1 MSRHDTDMDLTPELI
16 LRAYAAGIFPMAETR
31 DTKHVFWVDPK
42 RRGVLPLADFHVPRR
57 LRRTVQNGPFDV
69 TCNMDFAKVVTMC
82 AEATKGRA
90 DTWINSSIES
100 AVNELHNMGFA
111 HSVECRQNG
120 ELVGGLYGISLG
132 AAFFGESMF
141 SCARDAS
148 KVALVHLVARLSLG
162 GYRLLDTQFTTDH
175 LTQFGAIEIPAR
187 DYLIELEDALKYK
200 AVFPTSANGDRW
212 ARCLSKTLSN

>member
-1 MSRHDTDMDLTPELI
+1 MSRHDADMDLTPELL

-31 DTKHVFWVDPK
+31 DTNHVFWVDPK

-69 TCNMDFAKVVTMC
+69 TCNMDFAEVVAMC

-90 DTWINSSIES
+90 DTWINPSIEG

-148 KVALVHLVARLSLG
+148 KVALVHLVARLNLG
-162 GYRLLDTQFTTDH
+162 GYRLLDTQFITDH
-175 LTQFGAIEIPAR
+175 LTQFGAIEIPAQ
-187 DYLIELEDALKYK
+187 DYLIELEDALNYK
-200 AVFPTSANGDRW
+200 AAFPAFANGDRW
-212 ARCLSKTLSN
+212 ARCLIKTLSK